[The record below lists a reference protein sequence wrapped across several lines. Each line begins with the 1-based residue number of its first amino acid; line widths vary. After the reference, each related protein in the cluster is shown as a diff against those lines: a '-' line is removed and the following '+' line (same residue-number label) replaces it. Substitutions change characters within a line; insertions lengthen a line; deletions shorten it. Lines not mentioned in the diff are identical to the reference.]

1 MKIAVIFGGK
11 STEHNVSVVS
21 GTSIIANLDK
31 EKYEIYPIYIDR
43 DGLFYKYNKNIN
55 DIKILK
61 VDEEIDNIEP
71 IENIFEY
78 LKDIDVV
85 FPVLHG
91 LYGEDGTIQGM
102 LELIGKK
109 YVGCRVLGSSLCMD
123 KVYTKVILRAAG
135 IEQAKSM
142 YLRKDNSNYVYI
154 DDSFNRV
161 NMSSQELLEKVD
173 EYLHFPVFIKPSN
186 SGSSVGV
193 HKSLSKDDFIS
204 YLEDAF
210 TYDEKVLVEET
221 IIGREVECAVI
232 GNDLPVASS
241 VGEIL
246 SAEEFYSFNS
256 KYKNKESVTVIPASL
271 DSNIIEDIRKQAIK
285 AYLACDCKCLSRVD
299 FFVEKST
306 NRIILNEINTM
317 PGFTEISMYP
327 KLMEHYG
334 YNYSELLDE
343 LIKLAK

>member
-154 DDSFNRV
+154 DDS
-161 NMSSQELLEKVD
+161 
-173 EYLHFPVFIKPSN
+173 
-186 SGSSVGV
+186 
-193 HKSLSKDDFIS
+193 
-204 YLEDAF
+204 
-210 TYDEKVLVEET
+210 
-221 IIGREVECAVI
+221 
-232 GNDLPVASS
+232 
-241 VGEIL
+241 
-246 SAEEFYSFNS
+246 
-256 KYKNKESVTVIPASL
+256 
-271 DSNIIEDIRKQAIK
+271 
-285 AYLACDCKCLSRVD
+285 
-299 FFVEKST
+299 
-306 NRIILNEINTM
+306 
-317 PGFTEISMYP
+317 
-327 KLMEHYG
+327 
-334 YNYSELLDE
+334 
-343 LIKLAK
+343 